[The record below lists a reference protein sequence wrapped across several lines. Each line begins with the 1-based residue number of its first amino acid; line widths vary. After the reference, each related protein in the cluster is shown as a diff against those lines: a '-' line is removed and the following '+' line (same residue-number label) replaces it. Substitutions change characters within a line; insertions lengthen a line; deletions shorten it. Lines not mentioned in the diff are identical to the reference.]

1 MLTDQAEERRRRRG
15 LALRV
20 STLLVGVLN
29 LALAAVLIA
38 LPGSST
44 SFDPLPT
51 PGAGAESRGET
62 REDVRTGRPVAATS
76 PRSAP
81 APVAPTSP
89 RSAPAPIAPTTG
101 AAPPSPSQATPRPSR
116 SPVRKAGAV
125 PPSAGVREASKPGP
139 AVSPSAGQGAQ
150 AARPDRTPAPA
161 VAPSPASV
169 TPSRTRQP
177 PGRVR
182 GNGPARSQGDSE

>member
-15 LALRV
+15 LALRI
-20 STLLVGVLN
+20 STLLAGVLN

-51 PGAGAESRGET
+51 PGAGTET
-62 REDVRTGRPVAATS
+62 REKARGDTRTGRPVAATS
-76 PRSAP
+76 LRSAP
-81 APVAPTSP
+81 APVAPTTS
-89 RSAPAPIAPTTG
+89 
-101 AAPPSPSQATPRPSR
+101 AAPSPPSQAAPRPSR
-116 SPVRKAGAV
+116 SPVRKTGAV
-125 PPSAGVREASKPGP
+125 PPSAGVREASKPDP
-139 AVSPSAGQGAQ
+139 AISPSAGQGTQ
-150 AARPDRTPAPA
+150 AARPGRTPAAA

-182 GNGPARSQGDSE
+182 GDGPAGSQGDSE